1 MKEGFKHPVYSRQ
14 VIEFVTVANEYCS
27 FIEAAGQLKRLD
39 FIIKIQKLL
48 PLLYLKASL
57 IPEMES
63 VLNEGNEKFVTEQ
76 EYDFIKD
83 QVQTHMGELDD
94 YSEQWYPKIAG
105 NTEPVITSI
114 SENLADI
121 YQDLKDLVSLYSM
134 GTTEI
139 MNDAVWE
146 CKMNYENYWGQ
157 ILVNA
162 LRVIHRIVTS
172 DEELEESGIQKD
184 AKKSDAD
191 DIDTSN
197 WLISKKMKEY
207 RDEEENV

>member
-1 MKEGFKHPVYSRQ
+1 MEEGLKHPVYSRQ
-14 VIEFVTVANEYCS
+14 IIEFVTVANEFCS
-27 FIEAAGQLKRLD
+27 FMESAGQLEKLD
-39 FIIKIQKLL
+39 FIRKIQKLL
-48 PLLYLKASL
+48 PLLYIKASL

-63 VLNEGNEKFVTEQ
+63 VLNEGNEKFVTEM
-76 EYDFIKD
+76 EYNFVKD

-94 YSEQWYPKIAG
+94 YSEQWDPKISD

-114 SENLADI
+114 SENMADI
-121 YQDLKDLVSLYSM
+121 YQDLKDFVSLYSM

-146 CKMNYENYWGQ
+146 CKMNFENYWGQ

-162 LRVIHRIVTS
+162 LRVIHRIVTGA
-172 DEELEESGIQKD
+172 EELEISKTQNDTE
-184 AKKSDAD
+184 KSNAD

-197 WLISKKMKEY
+197 WLISKKIKDY
-207 RDEEENV
+207 RDEEEDV

>member
-1 MKEGFKHPVYSRQ
+1 MEEGLKHPVYSRQ
-14 VIEFVTVANEYCS
+14 IIEFVTVANEFCLFMES
-27 FIEAAGQLKRLD
+27 AGQFERLD
-39 FIIKIQKLL
+39 FIQKIQKLL

-63 VLNEGNEKFVTEQ
+63 VLNECNKKFVAEQ
-76 EYDFIKD
+76 EYDFVKG
-83 QVQTHMGELDD
+83 QVQAHMGELDD
-94 YSEQWYPKIAG
+94 YSEQWDPKISG

-114 SENLADI
+114 SENMADI
-121 YQDLKDLVSLYSM
+121 YQDMKDFVSLFSI

-146 CKMNYENYWGQ
+146 CKMNFENYWGQ

-162 LRVIHRIVTS
+162 LRVIHRIVTG

-184 AKKSDAD
+184 AEKSNAD
-191 DIDTSN
+191 NIDTSN
-197 WLISKKMKEY
+197 WLISKKMKDY
-207 RDEEENV
+207 RDDEENV

>member
-1 MKEGFKHPVYSRQ
+1 MEEGLKHPVYSRQ
-14 VIEFVTVANEYCS
+14 VVEFVTVANEFCS
-27 FIEAAGQLKRLD
+27 FMESTGQLERLD

-63 VLNEGNEKFVTEQ
+63 ILNEDNEKFVTEQ

-83 QVQTHMGELDD
+83 QVQTHMGESDD

-172 DEELEESGIQKD
+172 DEELEKSPIQKD
-184 AKKSDAD
+184 AKNSNAD
-191 DIDTSN
+191 DIDTSK
-197 WLISKKMKEY
+197 WLISKKIKEY

>member
-1 MKEGFKHPVYSRQ
+1 MEEGLKHPVYSRQ

-27 FIEAAGQLKRLD
+27 FIESAGQLEKPD
-39 FIIKIQKLL
+39 FILKIQKLL

-63 VLNEGNEKFVTEQ
+63 VLDEGNEKFVTEQ
-76 EYDFIKD
+76 EYDFVKD

-94 YSEQWYPKIAG
+94 YSEQWDPKISD
-105 NTEPVITSI
+105 NTEPVITNI

-121 YQDLKDLVSLYSM
+121 YQELKDFVSLYSM

-146 CKMNYENYWGQ
+146 CRMNYENYWGQ

-162 LRVIHRIVTS
+162 LRVIHKIVTS
-172 DEELEESGIQKD
+172 DEELQKSGIQKD

-197 WLISKKMKEY
+197 WLISKKIKDY
-207 RDEEENV
+207 RDEEKDV

>member
-1 MKEGFKHPVYSRQ
+1 MEEGLNHPVYSRQ
-14 VIEFVTVANEYCS
+14 VIEFVTVANEFCLFMES
-27 FIEAAGQLKRLD
+27 AGQFERLD
-39 FIIKIQKLL
+39 FIQKIQKLL

-63 VLNEGNEKFVTEQ
+63 VLNEGNEKFVAEQ
-76 EYDFIKD
+76 EYDFVKD

-94 YSEQWYPKIAG
+94 YSEQEDPKISG
-105 NTEPVITSI
+105 STEPVITSI
-114 SENLADI
+114 SENMADI
-121 YQDLKDLVSLYSM
+121 YQDLKDFVSLYSI

-146 CKMNYENYWGQ
+146 CKMNFENYWGQ

-162 LRVIHRIVTS
+162 LRVIHRIVTG

-184 AKKSDAD
+184 AEKSNAD
-191 DIDTSN
+191 DVDTSN
-197 WLISKKMKEY
+197 WLISKKMKDY
-207 RDEEENV
+207 RDDEENI

>member
-1 MKEGFKHPVYSRQ
+1 MEEGIKHPVYSRQ
-14 VIEFVTVANEYCS
+14 VIEFVTVANEFCA
-27 FIEAAGQLKRLD
+27 FMEFAGQFKRLD
-39 FIIKIQKLL
+39 FISKIQKLL

-63 VLNEGNEKFVTEQ
+63 VLNEANEKFVTEQ
-76 EYDFIKD
+76 EYDFIKN

-94 YSEQWYPKIAG
+94 YSEQWDPKISG

-114 SENLADI
+114 SENLSDI
-121 YQDLKDLVSLYSM
+121 YQDMKDLVSLYSM

-162 LRVIHRIVTS
+162 LRVIHKIVTS
-172 DEELEESGIQKD
+172 VEELEEGGKQKD
-184 AKKSDAD
+184 PKESNAD

-197 WLISKKMKEY
+197 WLISKKMKDFG
-207 RDEEENV
+207 DEE

>member
-1 MKEGFKHPVYSRQ
+1 MEEGIKHPVYSRQ
-14 VIEFVTVANEYCS
+14 VIEFVTVANEFCS
-27 FIEAAGQLKRLD
+27 FMESAGQLERLD
-39 FIIKIQKLL
+39 FIQKIQKLL
-48 PLLYLKASL
+48 PLLYIKASL

-63 VLNEGNEKFVTEQ
+63 VLSEANEKFVTEQ

-83 QVQTHMGELDD
+83 RVQVHMGELDD
-94 YSEQWYPKIAG
+94 YLEQWDPKITG
-105 NTEPVITSI
+105 STEPVITSI
-114 SENLADI
+114 SENIADI

-146 CKMNYENYWGQ
+146 CKMNFENYWGQ

-162 LRVIHRIVTS
+162 LRVIHRIITG
-172 DEELEESGIQKD
+172 DEELEISGTQKD
-184 AKKSDAD
+184 TEKSNAD

-197 WLISKKMKEY
+197 WLISKKMKNY
-207 RDEEENV
+207 RNKEKDV

>member
-1 MKEGFKHPVYSRQ
+1 MEEGLKNPVYSRQ
-14 VIEFVTVANEYCS
+14 VIEFVTVANEFCS
-27 FIEAAGQLKRLD
+27 FMESAGQLEKLD
-39 FIIKIQKLL
+39 FIKKIQKLL
-48 PLLYLKASL
+48 PLLYIKASL

-63 VLNEGNEKFVTEQ
+63 VLNEANEKFVTEQ
-76 EYDFIKD
+76 EYDFVRD
-83 QVQTHMGELDD
+83 QVQAFMGELDD
-94 YSEQWYPKIAG
+94 YSEQWDPKIAG
-105 NTEPVITSI
+105 STEPVITSI

-121 YQDLKDLVSLYSM
+121 YQDLKDFVSLYSM

-146 CKMNYENYWGQ
+146 CKMNFENYWGQ

-172 DEELEESGIQKD
+172 GEELEESPNHED
-184 AKKSDAD
+184 VEKSKTN

-197 WLISKKMKEY
+197 WLISKKMKDY
-207 RDEEENV
+207 SDEKENV

>member
-1 MKEGFKHPVYSRQ
+1 MEEGLKHPVYSRQ
-14 VIEFVTVANEYCS
+14 VIEFVTVANEFCS
-27 FIEAAGQLKRLD
+27 FIESSGQLKRLD
-39 FIIKIQKLL
+39 FINKIQKLL

-63 VLNEGNEKFVTEQ
+63 VLDEGNEKFVTEQ
-76 EYDFIKD
+76 EYDFVKD
-83 QVQTHMGELDD
+83 QVQTHMGELDN
-94 YSEQWYPKIAG
+94 YSEQWDPKITG
-105 NTEPVITSI
+105 NNEPVITSI

-121 YQDLKDLVSLYSM
+121 YQELKDFVSLYSM
-134 GTTEI
+134 GTTET

-146 CKMNYENYWGQ
+146 CRMNYENYWGQ

-172 DEELEESGIQKD
+172 DEELQKSGIQKD
-184 AKKSDAD
+184 AKKNDAD

-197 WLISKKMKEY
+197 WLISKKMKKY
-207 RDEEENV
+207 RDEE

>member
-1 MKEGFKHPVYSRQ
+1 MEEGLNHPVYSRQ
-14 VIEFVTVANEYCS
+14 VIEFVTVANEFCLFMES
-27 FIEAAGQLKRLD
+27 AGQFERLD
-39 FIIKIQKLL
+39 FIQKIQKLL

-63 VLNEGNEKFVTEQ
+63 VLNEGNEKFVAEQ
-76 EYDFIKD
+76 EYDFVKD

-94 YSEQWYPKIAG
+94 YSEQEDPKISG
-105 NTEPVITSI
+105 STEPVITSI
-114 SENLADI
+114 SENMADI
-121 YQDLKDLVSLYSM
+121 YQDLKDFVSLYSI

-146 CKMNYENYWGQ
+146 CKMNFENYWGQ

-162 LRVIHRIVTS
+162 LRVIHRIVTG

-184 AKKSDAD
+184 AKNSNAD
-191 DIDTSN
+191 DVDTSN
-197 WLISKKMKEY
+197 WLISKKMKDY
-207 RDEEENV
+207 RDDEENI

>member
-1 MKEGFKHPVYSRQ
+1 MES
-14 VIEFVTVANEYCS
+14 S
-27 FIEAAGQLKRLD
+27 GQLEKLD
-39 FIIKIQKLL
+39 FIQKIQKLL
-48 PLLYLKASL
+48 PLLYIKASL

-63 VLNEGNEKFVTEQ
+63 VLNEANEKFVTEQ
-76 EYDFIKD
+76 EYDFVKD

-94 YSEQWYPKIAG
+94 YSEQWDPKIAG

-146 CKMNYENYWGQ
+146 CKMNYDNYWGQ

-184 AKKSDAD
+184 AKNSNAD
-191 DIDTSN
+191 DIDTSK
-197 WLISKKMKEY
+197 WLISKKMKKY
-207 RDEEENV
+207 RDEEEDV

>member
-1 MKEGFKHPVYSRQ
+1 MEGGLKNPVYSRQ
-14 VIEFVTVANEYCS
+14 VIEFVTVANEFCS
-27 FIEAAGQLKRLD
+27 FMESTGQLERLD

-63 VLNEGNEKFVTEQ
+63 ILNEDNEKFVTEQ

-146 CKMNYENYWGQ
+146 CRMNYENYWGQ

-162 LRVIHRIVTS
+162 LSVIHRIVTG

-184 AKKSDAD
+184 AKNSNPD
-191 DIDTSN
+191 DIDTSK

>member
-1 MKEGFKHPVYSRQ
+1 MEEGLKHPVYSKQ
-14 VIEFVTVANEYCS
+14 VIEFVTVANEFCS
-27 FIEAAGQLKRLD
+27 FMEYAGQLEKLD
-39 FIIKIQKLL
+39 FIQKIQKLL
-48 PLLYLKASL
+48 PLLYLKGSL

-76 EYDFIKD
+76 EYDFVNN
-83 QVQTHMGELDD
+83 QVRAHMGELDN
-94 YSEQWYPKIAG
+94 YSEQWDPKMTDS
-105 NTEPVITSI
+105 TEPVITSI
-114 SENLADI
+114 SENMADI
-121 YQDLKDLVSLYSM
+121 YQYLKDFVSLYSM

-146 CKMNYENYWGQ
+146 CEMNFENYWGQ

-162 LRVIHRIVTS
+162 LRVIHRIVTG
-172 DEELEESGIQKD
+172 DEELEILGTQKD
-184 AKKSDAD
+184 AKKRNAD

-197 WLISKKMKEY
+197 WLISKKMNDY